1 MPSIILIRIAYVVQ
15 KLSTLYYA
23 NYSYLFY
30 VLGLTKGK
38 RDDKLGIR
46 AASSCNI
53 ILDNVIVPTEN
64 MLGNEGDGFKIAL
77 SGIGKSKTQLG
88 FIVENISIT
97 LCFIDLARIGI
108 ASQAL
113 GISQAAMDCAIDY
126 AGKRIAFDNTIIKLS
141 AVQV

>member
-1 MPSIILIRIAYVVQ
+1 MLI
-15 KLSTLYYA
+15 KSTLYYV
-23 NYSYLFY
+23 NYIYLFY

-77 SGIGKSKTQLG
+77 SGIGELK
-88 FIVENISIT
+88 V
-97 LCFIDLARIGI
+97 
-108 ASQAL
+108 
-113 GISQAAMDCAIDY
+113 
-126 AGKRIAFDNTIIKLS
+126 
-141 AVQV
+141 